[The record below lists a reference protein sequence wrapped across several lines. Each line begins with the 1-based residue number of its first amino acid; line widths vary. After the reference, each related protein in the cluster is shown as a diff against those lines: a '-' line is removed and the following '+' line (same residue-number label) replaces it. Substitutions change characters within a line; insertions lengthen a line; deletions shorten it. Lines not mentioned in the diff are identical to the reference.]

1 MKTELQAL
9 LFTLLLLASMVSV
22 SESSFGGGRFQFGGA
37 NEGKRSKSRKVLQE
51 SSEFPLGA
59 RSIQIAEEGDM
70 MRVRRDE
77 ICELAKRTC

>member
-59 RSIQIAEEGDM
+59 RSIQIAEGDM